1 MKKIAVY
8 PGSFDP
14 ITYGHL
20 DIIRR
25 TLTIFD
31 EVIVAVARNSS
42 KNSLFTTEERV
53 GLIQEVLK
61 DEKRVVVDTFTGLLI
76 DYVSSKNAHVIIRGL
91 RAISDFEYEFQI
103 AQMNSTIGHD
113 VETLFM
119 MTSVQYG
126 YLSSSIVKEVCSLN
140 GTIDGFV
147 PPEVKSAMR
156 LKFGFNNTSEKHNP
170 TIQTQS
176 TKPRRKSR

>member
-25 TLTIFD
+25 GLLIFD
-31 EVIVAVARNSS
+31 EIIVTVARNSQ

-53 GLIQEVLK
+53 ALIQDVLK
-61 DEKRVVVDTFTGLLI
+61 EESRVSVDTFSGLLI
-76 DYVSSKNAHVIIRGL
+76 DYVASRGAHVIIRGL

-103 AQMNSTIGHD
+103 AQMNSSIGREI
-113 VETLFM
+113 ETLFM

-126 YLSSSIVKEVCSLN
+126 YLSSSIVKEVCSLGGN
-140 GTIDGFV
+140 IDTFV
-147 PPEVKSAMR
+147 PPEVKLALR
-156 LKFGFNNTSEKHNP
+156 QKYGLL
-170 TIQTQS
+170 
-176 TKPRRKSR
+176 

>member
-20 DIIRR
+20 DIINRG
-25 TLTIFD
+25 LKVFD
-31 EVIVAVARNSS
+31 EVIVAVACNSQ
-42 KNSLFTTEERV
+42 KNALFSFDERV
-53 GLIQEVLK
+53 DMIKQVVGGQE
-61 DEKRVVVDTFTGLLI
+61 RVMVDTFTGLLI
-76 DYVSSKNAHVIIRGL
+76 DYIASRKAHVVIRGL

-103 AQMNSTIGHD
+103 AQMNSCISQN

-119 MTSVQYG
+119 MTSLQYG

-140 GTIDGFV
+140 GNIDGFV
-147 PPEVKSAMR
+147 PPEVKTALR
-156 LKFGFNNTSEKHNP
+156 AKYGLP
-170 TIQTQS
+170 
-176 TKPRRKSR
+176 

>member
-14 ITYGHL
+14 ITFGHL

-31 EVIVAVARNSS
+31 EVIVAVARNSQKS
-42 KNSLFTTEERV
+42 SLFSTEERV
-53 GLIQEVLK
+53 GLIQQVLK
-61 DEKRVVVDTFTGLLI
+61 DEKRVSVDTFTGLLI
-76 DYVSSKNAHVIIRGL
+76 DYVSSRGAHVIIRGL

-140 GTIDGFV
+140 GSIDSFV
-147 PPEVKSAMR
+147 PLEVKSALR
-156 LKFGFNNTSEKHNP
+156 LKYGLNGTGGVRS
-170 TIQTQS
+170 
-176 TKPRRKSR
+176 

>member
-20 DIIRR
+20 DIINRG
-25 TLTIFD
+25 LKVFD
-31 EVIVAVARNSS
+31 KIIVAVACNSQ
-42 KNSLFTTEERV
+42 KNAMFTFDERV
-53 GLIQEVLK
+53 DLIRKAVGN
-61 DEKRVVVDTFTGLLI
+61 DERITVDTFKGLLI
-76 DYVSSKNAHVIIRGL
+76 DYVASSGATVVIRGL

-103 AQMNSTIGHD
+103 AQMNSCIGKG

-119 MTSVQYG
+119 MTSLQYG

-140 GTIDGFV
+140 GNIDGFV
-147 PPEVKSAMR
+147 PPEVKKALR
-156 LKFGFNNTSEKHNP
+156 LKFGLD
-170 TIQTQS
+170 
-176 TKPRRKSR
+176 

>member
-31 EVIVAVARNSS
+31 EVIVAVARNSQKS
-42 KNSLFTTEERV
+42 SLFTTEERV
-53 GLIQEVLK
+53 DLIREVLK
-61 DEKRVVVDTFTGLLI
+61 GEQRVTVDTFTGLLI
-76 DYVSSKNAHVIIRGL
+76 NYVSSRGAHVIIRGL

-113 VETLFM
+113 IETLFM

-140 GTIDGFV
+140 GSVDGFV
-147 PPEVKSAMR
+147 PPEVRAALRSKYGLNDAAGR
-156 LKFGFNNTSEKHNP
+156 RNP
-170 TIQTQS
+170 E
-176 TKPRRKSR
+176 P

>member
-20 DIIRR
+20 DIINRG
-25 TLTIFD
+25 LKVFD
-31 EVIVAVARNSS
+31 EVIVAVACNSQ
-42 KNSLFTTEERV
+42 KNSLFSFDERV
-53 GLIQEVLK
+53 AMIREVVK
-61 DEKRVVVDTFTGLLI
+61 GRERVTVDTFTGLLI
-76 DYVSSKNAHVIIRGL
+76 DYVAFKKAHVVIRGL

-103 AQMNSTIGHD
+103 AQMNSCISQN

-119 MTSVQYG
+119 MTSLQYG

-140 GTIDGFV
+140 GNIDGFV
-147 PPEVKSAMR
+147 PPEVKKALR
-156 LKFGFNNTSEKHNP
+156 EKYGLD
-170 TIQTQS
+170 
-176 TKPRRKSR
+176 

>member
-42 KNSLFTTEERV
+42 KTALFTSEERV
-53 GLIQEVLK
+53 GLIREVLK
-61 DEKRVVVDTFTGLLI
+61 DEKRVTVDTFTGLLI
-76 DYVSSKNAHVIIRGL
+76 DYVSSKKANVIIRGL

-140 GTIDGFV
+140 GTIDSFV
-147 PPEVKSAMR
+147 PLEVKSAMR
-156 LKFGFNNTSEKHNP
+156 LKYGFSNTSENHIPKG
-170 TIQTQS
+170 
-176 TKPRRKSR
+176 

>member
-31 EVIVAVARNSS
+31 EVIVAVARNSA
-42 KNSLFTTEERV
+42 KNSLFSEDERV
-53 GLIQEVLK
+53 ELIRRVLN
-61 DEKRVVVDTFTGLLI
+61 DEKRVSVDTFTGLLI
-76 DYVSSKNAHVIIRGL
+76 DYVSSRGAHVIIRGL

-140 GTIDGFV
+140 GSVDGFV
-147 PPEVKSAMR
+147 PPEVKAALR
-156 LKFGFNNTSEKHNP
+156 LKYGLNKND
-170 TIQTQS
+170 
-176 TKPRRKSR
+176 

>member
-20 DIIRR
+20 DIINRG
-25 TLTIFD
+25 LKVFD
-31 EVIVAVARNSS
+31 EVIVAVACNSQ
-42 KNSLFTTEERV
+42 KNALFSFDERV
-53 GLIQEVLK
+53 DMLKEVVQDQE
-61 DEKRVVVDTFTGLLI
+61 RVTVDTFTGLLI
-76 DYVSSKNAHVIIRGL
+76 DYVASRKANVVIRGL

-103 AQMNSTIGHD
+103 AQMNSCISQN

-119 MTSVQYG
+119 MTSLQYG

-140 GTIDGFV
+140 GNIDGFV
-147 PPEVKSAMR
+147 PPEVKTALR
-156 LKFGFNNTSEKHNP
+156 AKYGLP
-170 TIQTQS
+170 
-176 TKPRRKSR
+176 

>member
-20 DIIRR
+20 DIINRG
-25 TLTIFD
+25 LKVFD
-31 EVIVAVARNSS
+31 EVIVAVACNSQ
-42 KNSLFTTEERV
+42 KNALFTFDERV
-53 GLIQEVLK
+53 SMISEVLK
-61 DEKRVVVDTFTGLLI
+61 DQERVSVDTFTGLLI
-76 DYVSSKNAHVIIRGL
+76 DYVALKKASVVIRGL

-103 AQMNSTIGHD
+103 AQMNSCISQN

-119 MTSVQYG
+119 MTSLQYG

-147 PPEVKSAMR
+147 PPEVKKALR
-156 LKFGFNNTSEKHNP
+156 GKFGLD
-170 TIQTQS
+170 
-176 TKPRRKSR
+176 